1 MNVKRLKDGFLC
13 LTVLVCGPL
22 WSQVVPS
29 ATGGAYP
36 PNDDLK
42 MSIPPALNGA
52 AYPTKVGSEVRS
64 NYIQAGLGFTAAYTD
79 NLMNIQSTHEV
90 SDEIFSI
97 LPSIGLDRKTPR
109 QTQEL
114 HYGGG
119 FSFYNHTTDLNDVTQ
134 NATADYELNLSRYA
148 TISLRDTFNQNSNSF
163 NQTAPLTGGGG
174 ISGSPQ
180 SPSNVLVVPFLNQL
194 TNYVSGGFAY
204 QFARNAMIGGSGSYG
219 LLHYENPGSV
229 EGLTNSDEIGASAFF
244 SRRVSRTQYFGGEY
258 AYSRFSTHPIDSTTD
273 TNAIFL
279 FYSVYLSKELSLTVM
294 AGPQYF
300 NASQPPFPSTSG
312 WTPAVSASA
321 GWQSARTNLVG
332 SYSRIVFSGGGL
344 TGAYYSNEAAASFR
358 RLVTRSWG
366 FGVNGNYSNLRSA
379 TPIYTTSNQGGHT
392 WSGTASIQ
400 YRISESL
407 NSELGY
413 GHFYQNYNVVQSVSN
428 FPNSNRVFGSINYQ
442 LTRPLGR

>member
-119 FSFYNHTTDLNDVTQ
+119 FSFYRHTTDLN
-134 NATADYELNLSRYA
+134 
-148 TISLRDTFNQNSNSF
+148 
-163 NQTAPLTGGGG
+163 
-174 ISGSPQ
+174 
-180 SPSNVLVVPFLNQL
+180 
-194 TNYVSGGFAY
+194 
-204 QFARNAMIGGSGSYG
+204 
-219 LLHYENPGSV
+219 
-229 EGLTNSDEIGASAFF
+229 
-244 SRRVSRTQYFGGEY
+244 
-258 AYSRFSTHPIDSTTD
+258 
-273 TNAIFL
+273 
-279 FYSVYLSKELSLTVM
+279 LSL
-294 AGPQYF
+294 
-300 NASQPPFPSTSG
+300 
-312 WTPAVSASA
+312 
-321 GWQSARTNLVG
+321 
-332 SYSRIVFSGGGL
+332 IH
-344 TGAYYSNEAAASFR
+344 
-358 RLVTRSWG
+358 
-366 FGVNGNYSNLRSA
+366 
-379 TPIYTTSNQGGHT
+379 I
-392 WSGTASIQ
+392 
-400 YRISESL
+400 
-407 NSELGY
+407 
-413 GHFYQNYNVVQSVSN
+413 
-428 FPNSNRVFGSINYQ
+428 
-442 LTRPLGR
+442 